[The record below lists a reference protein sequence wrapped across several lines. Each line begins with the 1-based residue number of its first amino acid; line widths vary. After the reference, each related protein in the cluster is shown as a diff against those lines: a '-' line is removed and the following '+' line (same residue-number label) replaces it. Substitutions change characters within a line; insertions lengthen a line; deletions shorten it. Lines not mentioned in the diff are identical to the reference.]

1 MKPYGAVDKFDPGK
15 KATSHDRS
23 GETIDSELGG
33 ETISAAMKYL
43 RTTPAKRSVIEV
55 SFVRGPLASDAAHRP
70 RFRFRLGRLVARSHP
85 RSFRKSL

>member
-1 MKPYGAVDKFDPGK
+1 MSTPRRRVLLLEPGLCQRMKPYGAVDKFDPGK

-43 RTTPAKRSVIEV
+43 RTTPREALR
-55 SFVRGPLASDAAHRP
+55 H
-70 RFRFRLGRLVARSHP
+70 
-85 RSFRKSL
+85 